1 MTEAEIIRRYKNADK
16 KREQIQILA
25 DLNACKTDVIKKILN
40 DNGVPTQGGGKKKS
54 GTLVPHGTNIPGQKT
69 VPSIPE
75 KEYRPLTPE
84 KVEKMIEIPEE
95 QIDPQPK
102 AKMPEV
108 IRVTLQ
114 EDLDFI
120 EQQLHELIEK
130 KIAIKNFLENN

>member
-1 MTEAEIIRRYKNADK
+1 M
-16 KREQIQILA
+16 
-25 DLNACKTDVIKKILN
+25 IKKILN

-54 GTLVPHGTNIPGQKT
+54 GTNIPEQKT
-69 VPSIPE
+69 VPPIPE
-75 KEYRPLTPE
+75 KEYRPLTPK